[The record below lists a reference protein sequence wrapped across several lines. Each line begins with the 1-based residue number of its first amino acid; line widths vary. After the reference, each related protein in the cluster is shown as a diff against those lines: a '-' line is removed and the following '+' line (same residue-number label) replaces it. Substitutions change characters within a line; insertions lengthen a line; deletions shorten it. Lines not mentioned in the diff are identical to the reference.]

1 MISEDTPRSTSSPVS
16 AGGHGH
22 SASPDGRR
30 TARSGPAPVPVS
42 RFRALDKDAAPP
54 TAATSGPLFSASSPS
69 AALQWSLESRLRRAL
84 DVNGSPEYDLTWSS
98 WDMPSG
104 PQICRLRASL
114 RPTSVNVS
122 GGWPTP
128 RAADADKNVRSRS
141 GAEREAA
148 RRPGTD
154 LSSAAQLT
162 GWATPRSA
170 DSGHS
175 SGNPARAQDHRSR
188 LEDQVYLAGWR
199 TPAAH
204 DWKGSA
210 KSPKDAYLP
219 DQAALAV
226 WTTPQATEPGS
237 KEMRP
242 SRAATGRT
250 TDYPG
255 RQVQQSVGWQ
265 TPTAGDAKGR
275 TYQYDHRDKTKP
287 RLSTEG
293 LLTGWPTPAA
303 TTWNDGQ
310 DPKVNQQ
317 RRDRLKKEHGNGN
330 GAGLTLGAAAQLA
343 GYPTPTK
350 ANADGGQVE
359 KDVTVTGRRPDG
371 SKATVSLHQ
380 VALALPTSSSA
391 PTDGGAGSL
400 NPAFSLWLMGYPLLW
415 MDVAP
420 SRESAR
426 SEASGTPSSRS

>member
-1 MISEDTPRSTSSPVS
+1 M
-16 AGGHGH
+16 
-22 SASPDGRR
+22 
-30 TARSGPAPVPVS
+30 
-42 RFRALDKDAAPP
+42 
-54 TAATSGPLFSASSPS
+54 
-69 AALQWSLESRLRRAL
+69 
-84 DVNGSPEYDLTWSS
+84 
-98 WDMPSG
+98 
-104 PQICRLRASL
+104 
-114 RPTSVNVS
+114 
-122 GGWPTP
+122 
-128 RAADADKNVRSRS
+128 
-141 GAEREAA
+141 
-148 RRPGTD
+148 
-154 LSSAAQLT
+154 
-162 GWATPRSA
+162 
-170 DSGHS
+170 
-175 SGNPARAQDHRSR
+175 
-188 LEDQVYLAGWR
+188 YLAGWR

-219 DQAALAV
+219 DQAALAG
-226 WTTPQATEPGS
+226 WTTPQATEPDT

-275 TYQYDHRDKTKP
+275 TYQYDHWDRTKP

-350 ANADGGQVE
+350 VNAEGGQVA
-359 KDVTVTGRRPDG
+359 KDLTVTGRRPDG

-380 VALALPTSSSA
+380 VARALPTSSSA

-400 NPAFSLWLMGYPLLW
+400 NPAFSLWLMGYPPLW

-420 SRESAR
+420 SRESVR